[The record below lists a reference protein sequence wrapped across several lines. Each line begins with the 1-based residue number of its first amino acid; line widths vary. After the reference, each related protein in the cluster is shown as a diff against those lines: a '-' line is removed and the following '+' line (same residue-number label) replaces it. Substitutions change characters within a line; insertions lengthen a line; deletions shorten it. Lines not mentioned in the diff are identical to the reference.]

1 MFLTHFKMT
10 EIPFSEKPPIDGILK
25 DDRISQGLANV
36 GYLASNATF
45 GLITGIAGVG
55 KSSSDEIGHFYGH
68 FLKFSVDTF

>member
-1 MFLTHFKMT
+1 MT

-36 GYLASNATF
+36 SYLASNATF

-55 KSSSDEIGHFYGH
+55 KSSLIRLFGILHS
-68 FLKFSVDTF
+68 SVNTFIKS